1 MPKTSL
7 QNSIIREKRKIL
19 LMDTALRLFASYGVD
34 NVTIDNITDALE
46 ISHGLFYH
54 YFKDKTELL
63 NLILGQ
69 VDLYLMEKIKPL
81 LTNKS
86 DSINLKNFALGFAR
100 ETAVSSQSYGGVLS
114 SPHVPLPS
122 SNEES
127 RAEHTR
133 ALYQIPKEIILHGQE
148 TGEFTDAYSA
158 DLLTTHLVTCL
169 RGYAMDWARRSYGYD
184 IENHVSSFMDIFCRA
199 LTLRQ

>member
-1 MPKTSL
+1 MPKSKKDARKEQIMKSTITLMQQIGYEETSVRAICEAA
-7 QNSIIREKRKIL
+7 NISIG
-19 LMDTALRLFASYGVD
+19 S
-34 NVTIDNITDALE
+34 
-46 ISHGLFYH
+46 FYH

>member
-1 MPKTSL
+1 MPKSKKDARKEQIMKSTITLMQQIGYEETSVRAICEAA
-7 QNSIIREKRKIL
+7 NISIG
-19 LMDTALRLFASYGVD
+19 S
-34 NVTIDNITDALE
+34 
-46 ISHGLFYH
+46 FYH

-127 RAEHTR
+127 KAEHTR

-169 RGYAMDWARRSYGYD
+169 RGYAMDWARRSYSYD

>member
-1 MPKTSL
+1 MPKSKKDARKEQIMKSTITLMQQIGYEETSVRAICEAA
-7 QNSIIREKRKIL
+7 NISIG
-19 LMDTALRLFASYGVD
+19 S
-34 NVTIDNITDALE
+34 
-46 ISHGLFYH
+46 FYH

-127 RAEHTR
+127 KAEHTR

>member
-1 MPKTSL
+1 MPKSKKDVRKEQIMKSTITLMQQIGYEETSVRAICEAA
-7 QNSIIREKRKIL
+7 NISIG
-19 LMDTALRLFASYGVD
+19 S
-34 NVTIDNITDALE
+34 
-46 ISHGLFYH
+46 FYH

-127 RAEHTR
+127 KAEHTR